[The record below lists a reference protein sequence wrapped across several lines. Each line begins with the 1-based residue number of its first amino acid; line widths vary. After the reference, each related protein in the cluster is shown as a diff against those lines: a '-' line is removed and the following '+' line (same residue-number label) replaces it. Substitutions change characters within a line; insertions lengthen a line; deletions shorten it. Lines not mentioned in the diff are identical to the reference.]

1 MHPSGMW
8 KTLQEGGDATYG
20 KRLIRGVLHAGR
32 AWVRESSIFFATLY
46 VRLYVHAYVQYFF
59 FFFSTLSKMLAKWEY
74 VRKKKKKKKKQNRAE
89 QSRAEQ
95 SGAEQSGA
103 EQSGAEQIILSA
115 LFEKLY
121 HEVFYLFCSLKYVLY
136 ATCCRLTISCH
147 SERCWGRRT
156 GAEQAQNSRR
166 TAAEQPQNSSG
177 TATVFLFHMRE
188 KSREGT
194 QWENAKTSLP
204 DVVMQLL
211 FSKNRLP
218 THGSICPALFR

>member
-8 KTLQEGGDATYG
+8 KTLQEGGDATV
-20 KRLIRGVLHAGR
+20 LSRGMAKQDR
-32 AWVRESSIFFATLY
+32 ANI
-46 VRLYVHAYVQYFF
+46 FF
-59 FFFSTLSKMLAKWEY
+59 FFFPLCPKCSQNGNMF
-74 VRKKKKKKKKQNRAE
+74 VKKKKKKKQNRAE
-89 QSRAEQ
+89 QSR
-95 SGAEQSGA
+95 AEQSGA